1 MNMSGGIAELTGMP
15 SNASMWMIVAIVIA
29 AIFIATA
36 VSGLQ
41 KGIKLC
47 ADINVY
53 GYVVFLLF
61 LLFSV
66 QLHLYSIWEQRL
78 SADLLQTSL
87 KIPVDRSLRRQ
98 PVAAVVNAFYWASWM
113 AWAPTSG
120 AFMGRIAYGRTVK
133 QTLGLY
139 VGVCAMVSALWMI
152 LVGGN
157 SLFAPD

>member
-1 MNMSGGIAELTGMP
+1 
-15 SNASMWMIVAIVIA
+15 MIVAIVIA

-61 LLFSV
+61 LLFFGATAFCIQSG
-66 QLHLYSIWEQRL
+66 EQRL

-87 KIPVDRSLRRQ
+87 KNP
-98 PVAAVVNAFYWASWM
+98 
-113 AWAPTSG
+113 
-120 AFMGRIAYGRTVK
+120 
-133 QTLGLY
+133 
-139 VGVCAMVSALWMI
+139 C
-152 LVGGN
+152 
-157 SLFAPD
+157 